1 MVPAKG
7 TATMNNCFEQFTET
21 GGELKFPFSRQLVV
35 DFYDGTFTSLV
46 ECAGCGRTYACFIID
61 SDKTLK
67 TRIFTLRPI
76 EPSAL
81 DRVTELFTRAA
92 GAKPT
97 EGYWCPHVPAEAG
110 ETIHREA
117 SEVLNS
123 GGTPEW
129 LIAANP
135 YIDTIFAVKRV
146 PNELVADVNA
156 SFFGITRS

>member
-1 MVPAKG
+1 M
-7 TATMNNCFEQFTET
+7 
-21 GGELKFPFSRQLVV
+21 V

-61 SDKTLK
+61 SDKKLK

-81 DRVTELFTRAA
+81 DRVTELFTRAG

-97 EGYWCPHVPAEAG
+97 EAYWCPHVPAEAG

-156 SFFGITRS
+156 SIKRNGRSIGCHFSASPVPEMNTGQSLHHGGRF